1 MRREPVLAATKRV
14 TWSAVAGKYFSVIA
28 VPDATLYTI
37 TYDNRKAPEIIQRS
51 ALYFGRPPISS
62 SKNVDTFRFY
72 AGPLKREILNRY
84 NDPANDPFGIG
95 NYHFEEAARTN
106 PIIGWL
112 ANILRFFL
120 DFFYWLIPNYGR
132 GDHSAHRAHQD
143 SVLSPLPQ
151 KSFESTSKMS
161 MLSPKIEEI
170 KKKYQGKPEKLN
182 QEMMALYRKEGVNP
196 VGGCLPLV
204 LQMPI
209 FFALFELLNNAF
221 DLRGAPF
228 IAPWIGDLSA
238 PESLLPFGFT
248 LPLLNWDELR
258 ILPFVMLGTTL
269 LQSRISQNPGAT
281 QNADE
286 DDDVRHADLLLFHPV
301 QYAIRAGDL
310 LDHAERAVYCSAT
323 LHQRPAA
330 AGRAGS
336 RSRGVGTWPA
346 RETAPKQETSVMA
359 EREYEGRT
367 EEEAIDKAIEA
378 LGLTED
384 EIDVEVV
391 EAQRPGFLKGGKV
404 RIRVHLADDDDD
416 DALPE
421 LEPETELERQ
431 SIEFVTALLEKA
443 NLPADVR
450 IDHREPG
457 RLTLEILTDDP
468 AIVIGKH
475 GSTLESLQLITNIHV
490 GRINPEDEPVRV
502 VLDTED
508 YRYRREQSLVR
519 MANRV
524 AHEVRRTGR
533 PRLLAPLNPFER
545 RLIHAALGELAGVT
559 TESEGDGL
567 YKQIRVSYQ
576 GER

>member
-1 MRREPVLAATKRV
+1 
-14 TWSAVAGKYFSVIA
+14 
-28 VPDATLYTI
+28 
-37 TYDNRKAPEIIQRS
+37 
-51 ALYFGRPPISS
+51 
-62 SKNVDTFRFY
+62 
-72 AGPLKREILNRY
+72 
-84 NDPANDPFGIG
+84 
-95 NYHFEEAARTN
+95 
-106 PIIGWL
+106 
-112 ANILRFFL
+112 
-120 DFFYWLIPNYGR
+120 
-132 GDHSAHRAHQD
+132 
-143 SVLSPLPQ
+143 
-151 KSFESTSKMS
+151 
-161 MLSPKIEEI
+161 
-170 KKKYQGKPEKLN
+170 
-182 QEMMALYRKEGVNP
+182 
-196 VGGCLPLV
+196 
-204 LQMPI
+204 
-209 FFALFELLNNAF
+209 
-221 DLRGAPF
+221 
-228 IAPWIGDLSA
+228 
-238 PESLLPFGFT
+238 
-248 LPLLNWDELR
+248 
-258 ILPFVMLGTTL
+258 
-269 LQSRISQNPGAT
+269 
-281 QNADE
+281 
-286 DDDVRHADLLLFHPV
+286 
-301 QYAIRAGDL
+301 
-310 LDHAERAVYCSAT
+310 
-323 LHQRPAA
+323 
-330 AGRAGS
+330 
-336 RSRGVGTWPA
+336 
-346 RETAPKQETSVMA
+346 MA

-404 RIRVHLADDDDD
+404 RIRVHLADDD

-567 YKQIRVSYQ
+567 YKQIRVSYH

>member
-1 MRREPVLAATKRV
+1 
-14 TWSAVAGKYFSVIA
+14 
-28 VPDATLYTI
+28 
-37 TYDNRKAPEIIQRS
+37 
-51 ALYFGRPPISS
+51 
-62 SKNVDTFRFY
+62 
-72 AGPLKREILNRY
+72 
-84 NDPANDPFGIG
+84 
-95 NYHFEEAARTN
+95 
-106 PIIGWL
+106 
-112 ANILRFFL
+112 
-120 DFFYWLIPNYGR
+120 
-132 GDHSAHRAHQD
+132 
-143 SVLSPLPQ
+143 
-151 KSFESTSKMS
+151 
-161 MLSPKIEEI
+161 
-170 KKKYQGKPEKLN
+170 
-182 QEMMALYRKEGVNP
+182 
-196 VGGCLPLV
+196 
-204 LQMPI
+204 
-209 FFALFELLNNAF
+209 
-221 DLRGAPF
+221 
-228 IAPWIGDLSA
+228 
-238 PESLLPFGFT
+238 
-248 LPLLNWDELR
+248 
-258 ILPFVMLGTTL
+258 
-269 LQSRISQNPGAT
+269 
-281 QNADE
+281 
-286 DDDVRHADLLLFHPV
+286 
-301 QYAIRAGDL
+301 
-310 LDHAERAVYCSAT
+310 
-323 LHQRPAA
+323 
-330 AGRAGS
+330 
-336 RSRGVGTWPA
+336 
-346 RETAPKQETSVMA
+346 MA

-404 RIRVHLADDDDD
+404 RIRVHLADDA

-567 YKQIRVSYQ
+567 YKQIRVSYH